1 MIMLESEGIN
11 GNYYSEEMDFGG
23 EYSRTSTQKLAPK
36 DPFYYHTPL
45 FNPGE
50 KHSVEH
56 TTRLVILFRV
66 EQGLFWVPKSLL
78 NDARQSNP
86 LVHKSFERV
95 YLEEK

>member
-1 MIMLESEGIN
+1 MFESEGIN
-11 GNYYSEEMDFGG
+11 GKYYSEDMDFVG
-23 EYSRTSTQKLAPK
+23 EYFQTITQKIARK

-45 FNPGE
+45 FNLGE

-56 TTRLVILFRV
+56 TTRLAILFRV